1 MNARIDKKKKL
12 KKLPQKTPRSNVPAG
27 NGSRAAATKSQKPL
41 HPPTQRGEKR
51 RKKKKRSISP
61 LCFFSRVCACGVGVP
76 LPPPPTIFPDL
87 TEDEGG
93 KKERK
98 RNVGN
103 RLEERRL

>member
-61 LCFFSRVCACGVGVP
+61 LLLFTCVCVRCRC
-76 LPPPPTIFPDL
+76 PPPPLPLFSQI
-87 TEDEGG
+87 
-93 KKERK
+93 
-98 RNVGN
+98 
-103 RLEERRL
+103 